1 MLKKSLCSLLFATGA
16 LLTFAPSHIT
26 FGETAVSLQKVS
38 PQKKTSVVNIQH
50 WSLANGAAV
59 YYIYLPQLPIVDI
72 AATFNAGSARDG
84 DLPGIAMFT
93 NNSFAQG
100 TGNLSAD
107 AIAETLASL
116 GAKIENSSDRDMS
129 TLRLR
134 SLSKPTL
141 LNPTV
146 DLFSHLVN
154 APKLPAKSYNRIKNQ
169 LLLRVKQKEETPS
182 DVATIAFFNK
192 IYGNT
197 PYAHDTLGTT
207 SSLQQLTPTNVA
219 DFYHRYYVGSN
230 AILVITGDVTLDQAK
245 IIADKTVGSLPA
257 GTKPAALTITLP
269 ESKQSLTQIPF
280 PSPQTAIALGEIGIE
295 RASPDYFPLS
305 VGNYILGG
313 GPLTS
318 RLFMA
323 VRQERGLTYSV
334 GSDFIPMQGKGPFI
348 ITLQTKNQDRN
359 EALQVINQVLR
370 DYVTKGPTPQEL
382 TAAKKHLIGGF
393 PVNLDSNAA
402 ITSVVTRIAFYHLP
416 LDYLD
421 TYRDNINNVTIEQV
435 KQAFATHVQ
444 PLALTTVTVGP
455 NPAPDHD
462 KKI

>member
-1 MLKKSLCSLLFATGA
+1 MFKKSLCSLLFATGA

-26 FGETAVSLQKVS
+26 FGETAAS
-38 PQKKTSVVNIQH
+38 PQKKTSGVTIQH
-50 WSLANGAAV
+50 WNLTNGAAV
-59 YYIYLPQLPIVDI
+59 YYVYLPQLPIVDV
-72 AATFNAGSARDG
+72 AATFDAGSARD
-84 DLPGIAMFT
+84 DDSFGIARFT
-93 NNSFAQG
+93 NNSFSQG
-100 TGNLSAD
+100 TGNLSTD
-107 AIAETLASL
+107 AIAEALASL
-116 GAKIENSSDRDMS
+116 GAKIDNSSDRDMS

-146 DLFSHLVN
+146 DLFSRLIT
-154 APKLPAKSYNRIKNQ
+154 APTLPAKSYNRIKNQ
-169 LLLRVKQKEETPS
+169 SLLKIKQKEETPS
-182 DVATIAFFNK
+182 SIASVAFFNK
-192 IYGNT
+192 IYGDT
-197 PYAHDTLGTT
+197 PYAHDSLGTVA
-207 SSLQQLTPTNVA
+207 SLQQLTPKKIA

-230 AILVITGDVTLDQAK
+230 ATLVITGDVTLEQAK
-245 IIADKTVGSLPA
+245 AIADKTVGSLPA
-257 GTKPAALTITLP
+257 GTKPAALVMTLP

-295 RASPDYFPLS
+295 RANPDYFPLS

-348 ITLQTKNQDRN
+348 ISLQTKNQDRN
-359 EALQVINQVLR
+359 EALQVINQVLS
-370 DYVTKGPTPQEL
+370 DYVTKGPTAQEL
-382 TAAKKHLIGGF
+382 TAAKKHLIGNF

-402 ITSVVTRIAFYHLP
+402 ITTVVTRIAFYHLP

-421 TYRDNINNVTIEQV
+421 TYRDNINNVTLEQV

-455 NPAPDHD
+455 NPALDHD